1 MNIDYIFQHIDR
13 DNSGT
18 INTEELRLFLTEN
31 DVTYLDFDI
40 NTIMG
45 ELDQNNDGVIT

>member
-31 DVTYLDFDI
+31 DVSWLELDI
-40 NTIMG
+40 HTIMS